1 MYKKEATLIL
11 TLISGIMPLIMYPYG
26 DDSYYLPKTIFLY
39 VMCPLLI
46 VVLILNRK
54 RLSID
59 KRDTTLLVFLL
70 FVLISTL
77 FSMNTIISVLGNE
90 VRYEGLIMIIFYGVI
105 YYTAKR
111 YLILDKKAI
120 SFIVTVSMIIAIY
133 SIFQYYNIDPI
144 PKDTYHALI
153 KNNSIGTQGN
163 RNFLSTYITLFL
175 PIILGLYILKGNM
188 KFLVAATILFSSLL
202 CTLTRSGWLAFSI
215 YSLLG
220 LIYVI
225 RKNNK
230 KYLKRIG
237 IIFMI
242 FMIVTVVINGSTDG
256 SIIGRGKQFAKDTGN
271 ISEDSGSGRIY
282 IWNLA
287 IKITKAHPLLGS
299 GPDTFKYV
307 IEKEFTNEGIAW
319 IKEHN
324 SVIDKA
330 HNEFLQISS
339 TMGIPALLAYLLF
352 LIFVTNDTLKNIFK
366 NEVSFL
372 FGITIVGYLVQSFFN
387 ISVINVAPLFWMLLG
402 ASNNIEVK
410 RKLED
415 DLAVVEVLK

>member
-46 VVLILNRK
+46 MILLLDRK
-54 RLSID
+54 RLTID
-59 KRDTTLLVFLL
+59 KKDTTLMIFLL
-70 FVLISTL
+70 FVLISTF
-77 FSMNTIISVLGNE
+77 FSMNITISVLGNE
-90 VRYEGLIMIIFYGVI
+90 VRYEGLIMIIFYGII

-111 YLILDKKAI
+111 YLVLDKKAI
-120 SFIVTVSMIIAIY
+120 GFIAVVSIIIAIY

-175 PIILGLYILKGNM
+175 PIILGLYILKGRI
-188 KFLVAATILFSSLL
+188 KFLIAATILFSSLL
-202 CTLTRSGWLAFSI
+202 CTLTRSGWLAFLI

-237 IIFMI
+237 IIFII
-242 FMIVTVVINGSTDG
+242 FTIVTVGINISTSG
-256 SIIGRGKQFAKDTGN
+256 SIMGRGEQLAKDAGT

-287 IKITKAHPLLGS
+287 IKITEAHPFLGS
-299 GPDTFKYV
+299 GPDTFRYV

-319 IKEHN
+319 IQKHN

-352 LIFVTNDTLKNIFK
+352 LIFIIKDNFKNIFK

-372 FGITIVGYLVQSFFN
+372 FGITIIGYLVQSFFN

-402 ASNNIEVK
+402 ASNNIDIK
-410 RKLED
+410 RNLENKL
-415 DLAVVEVLK
+415 VLNKC

>member
-11 TLISGIMPLIMYPYG
+11 TLIAGIMPLIMYPYG

-46 VVLILNRK
+46 MILFLERKKLI
-54 RLSID
+54 ID
-59 KRDTTLLVFLL
+59 KKDVTLMFFLL
-70 FVLISTL
+70 FVLISTF
-77 FSMNTIISVLGNE
+77 FSMDIIISVLGNE
-90 VRYEGLIMIIFYGVI
+90 VRYEGLIMIMFYGII

-111 YLILDKKAI
+111 YLIIDKKAI
-120 SFIVTVSMIIAIY
+120 GFITVVAIIIAIY
-133 SIFQYYNIDPI
+133 SIFQYYGIDPI

-153 KNNSIGTQGN
+153 NNNSIGTQGN

-175 PIILGLYILKGNM
+175 PIILGLYILKGRM

-202 CTLTRSGWLAFSI
+202 CTLTRSGWLAFLI
-215 YSLLG
+215 YSLIG
-220 LIYVI
+220 LVYVI

-230 KYLKRIG
+230 SYLKRIG
-237 IIFMI
+237 IILII
-242 FMIVTVVINGSTDG
+242 FTVVTVVINISTGG
-256 SIIGRGKQFAKDTGN
+256 SITGRGEQFAKDAGN
-271 ISEDSGSGRIY
+271 ISEYSGSGRIY
-282 IWNLA
+282 IWDLA

-299 GPDTFKYV
+299 GPDTFRYV
-307 IEKEFTNEGIAW
+307 IEKEFKNEGIVW
-319 IKEHN
+319 IQEHN

-352 LIFVTNDTLKNIFK
+352 LILVINDNVKGIFK

-402 ASNNIEVK
+402 ASNNIDVK
-410 RKLED
+410 R
-415 DLAVVEVLK
+415 DLKNDLLINEAIQ